1 MSRRLAN
8 PPAEGKPSMAPGD
21 HVYYHYEDRPCHGV
35 VAAIGKDG
43 FTTDSDGQEHKVPWS
58 DFLGHRKRLV
68 RRFEVVDRGE
78 DGSIMKDEDGKH
90 VFVHGSL
97 DEHIEGDDPDTL
109 TKSASVATMA
119 ESLTPL
125 IAERVSETVD
135 PLLVKAQIVREIAS
149 AGFEPKL
156 DYIHDTFGDHYV
168 YRQPD
173 THNHADA
180 SGLVRDALERL
191 SSTMAVQF
199 QGLAAAISLLAD
211 RAQAQ
216 DSLQQTLLAALTEA
230 RQPQS
235 ITLTM
240 PEGFGQ
246 FEAPAIQIDNHIPAQ
261 PAPVVHV
268 APAEVHVAAPA
279 VTVAPVVEPV
289 INVPVP
295 DVVVQ
300 VPARETVTTIERDRD
315 GNISRAVQRDVL
327 GTPVH

>member
-1 MSRRLAN
+1 MNRRIVE
-8 PPAEGKPSMAPGD
+8 PHSEVKPSMAPGD

-90 VFVHGSL
+90 VFVHGAL

-119 ESLTPL
+119 ESITPL
-125 IAERVSETVD
+125 SAERVSETVA

-168 YRQPD
+168 YRQPETQAD
-173 THNHADA
+173 T
-180 SGLVRDALERL
+180 SGMVRDALERL
-191 SSTMAVQF
+191 SSAMAAQF

-216 DSLQQTLLAALTEA
+216 DAMQQTLLATLAEA

-235 ITLTM
+235 IILTM
-240 PEGFGQ
+240 PEGFGK

-279 VTVAPVVEPV
+279 VTVTPVVEPT
-289 INVPVP
+289 ITVPVP
-295 DVVVQ
+295 EVVVQ

-327 GTPVH
+327 HPVH